1 MEKIKNYDNCTT
13 LDQLLDV
20 EYGKP
25 GTITR
30 ELFDAETKEFC
41 IAQTLKE
48 ERLKAGITQQE
59 LADRMGTKKTYIS
72 RVETGRQ
79 NLNLTTLFR
88 LFDCLGKR
96 VAISVL

>member
-1 MEKIKNYDNCTT
+1 MEKKYDNCST

-20 EYGKP
+20 EYGEK
-25 GTITR
+25 GTQSR

-48 ERLKAGITQQE
+48 ERIKAGLTQQE
-59 LADRMGTKKTYIS
+59 LAERMGTKKTYIS

-79 NLNLTTLFR
+79 NINLTTLFR

-96 VAISVL
+96 VSISVL